1 MPWRSWFVRD
11 VWRVG
16 AITTSASS
24 TGRPYQSTPSTTSWA
39 GWSSRTELARYA
51 RAVAEVGLLASLLAE
66 IRQRGTRREHL
77 MAQLQTVAGA
87 AKLAALDPAHV
98 RQDLRERL
106 TDWQGLLRWGR
117 RRRGRSFARCS
128 SGQATLSGLLAG
140 VVSSD
145 VMVTPAGFEPLGVLQ
160 VHGIMRVA

>member
-1 MPWRSWFVRD
+1 MPWRSWFVRY
-11 VWRVG
+11 VWRVD

-66 IRQRGTRREHL
+66 IRQRETRREHL
-77 MAQLQTVAGA
+77 TAQLQAGASA

-106 TDWQGLLRWGR
+106 TDWHGLLRRGR

-128 SGQATLSGLLAG
+128 SG
-140 VVSSD
+140 D
-145 VMVTPAGFEPLGVLQ
+145 
-160 VHGIMRVA
+160 